1 MEKGKVITLPLS
13 NSRPS
18 RFQVEEKQLDLFGQ
32 SGVGYARVAVIE
44 PAIYNED
51 EFLAAIRR
59 YNINL
64 IIDVRARPIFDRP
77 NYSHKRIT
85 SYFFERKIKYIDVVH
100 LVHSSRADLEQIKKK
115 LTTEIRIGEAGS
127 DFFGLCLVDQQARDE
142 GVVSNFRSEL
152 RRQPSR
158 VVEVHPRAIGL

>member
-1 MEKGKVITLPLS
+1 MEKGQVITLPIS
-13 NSRPS
+13 NHRRERIST
-18 RFQVEEKQLDLFGQ
+18 EEKQLDLFGK
-32 SGVGYARVAVIE
+32 SEVDYARVAVIE
-44 PAIYNED
+44 PSIYTEN
-51 EFLAAIRR
+51 EFLSAIRR
-59 YNINL
+59 YNISL
-64 IIDVRARPIFDRP
+64 IIDMRARPIFDRP

-100 LVHSSRADLEQIKKK
+100 LVHSAKADIAEIERK
-115 LTTEIRIGEAGS
+115 LSEEFRVSEAGS
-127 DFFGLCLVDQQARDE
+127 DFFGLCLVDQQARED

>member
-1 MEKGKVITLPLS
+1 MEKGKVIRLPLS
-13 NSRPS
+13 NERNFRSET
-18 RFQVEEKQLDLFGQ
+18 EEKQLDLFGQ
-32 SGVGYARVAVIE
+32 NEVGYPRIAVIE
-44 PAIYNED
+44 PSIYNED

-59 YNINL
+59 YNITL
-64 IIDVRARPIFDRP
+64 IIDMRARPIFDRP

-85 SYFFERKIKYIDVVH
+85 SYFFKRKIKYIDVVH
-100 LVHSSRADLEQIKKK
+100 LVHSAKADLQEIERK
-115 LTTEIRIGEAGS
+115 LTEEFRVNEASS
-127 DFFGLCLVDQQARDE
+127 DFFGLCLVDQQARED